1 MYKTAVRALVRHS
14 ISRLNQG
21 DATLL
26 LRLASA
32 DAELAFPG
40 DNSWAAMH
48 RAVVKGR
55 DRHVTHLGVDE
66 CRTFAERF
74 VKEGI
79 QFEIEDILVN
89 GPPWNLRVAV
99 RAHNFIA
106 GPTGGDDLYNN
117 RAVLFLELRWGHMAR
132 WEDYEDTERV
142 STWDRQ
148 QHSTPKT
155 DRAVLPDDALREDR

>member
-1 MYKTAVRALVRHS
+1 MYKAAVRSLVRHS

-21 DATLL
+21 DASLL
-26 LRLASA
+26 LRLASP

-48 RAVVKGR
+48 RPVHKSR
-55 DRHVTHLGVDE
+55 DRHVTHQGIAE
-66 CRTFAERF
+66 CRAFVERF
-74 VKEGI
+74 ISEGI

-99 RAHNFIA
+99 RAHDFITS
-106 GPTGGDDLYNN
+106 PTGSDDVYNN
-117 RAVLFLELRWGHMAR
+117 RAVLFLELRWGRLVR

-142 STWDRQ
+142 ATWDRQ
-148 QHSTPKT
+148 HQTAIRP
-155 DRAVLPDDALREDR
+155 

>member
-1 MYKTAVRALVRHS
+1 MYKAAVRALVRRS

-21 DATLL
+21 DPSLL

-48 RAVVKGR
+48 RPVQKGR
-55 DRHVTHLGVDE
+55 DRHVTHQGIEE
-66 CRTFAERF
+66 CRTFAARF
-74 VKEGI
+74 VGEGI
-79 QFEIEDILVN
+79 QFAIEDILVN

-99 RAHNFIA
+99 RAHDFITDR
-106 GPTGGDDLYNN
+106 TGGDDYNN
-117 RAVLFLELRWGHMAR
+117 RAVMFLELRWGRLVR

-142 STWDRQ
+142 AAWDRQ
-148 QHSTPKT
+148 HE
-155 DRAVLPDDALREDR
+155 AVSRP